1 MNQSVF
7 PYFTIYP
14 HKFKKNFQVSQALNF
29 LKRLVYQT
37 YNNSTRKAIQTVFR
51 VLLPLWRKY
60 IISLPKSPRSTRIH
74 ARRNKVLSRLP
85 LYLSIHLFVIYGS
98 LHITNHTYRQRQFM
112 SVHHR
117 KTLMQE
123 IIGRLGIMYQNIIE
137 SHTVLPDS
145 HSL

>member
-51 VLLPLWRKY
+51 VLLPFWRKY

-85 LYLSIHLFVIYGS
+85 LLLVYPPLR
-98 LHITNHTYRQRQFM
+98 HIREPPHY
-112 SVHHR
+112 
-117 KTLMQE
+117 
-123 IIGRLGIMYQNIIE
+123 E
-137 SHTVLPDS
+137 SHLSPKAVHVRPSSQDFGDLASCTKISSRVTPFSPIVTAFNL
-145 HSL
+145 

>member
-51 VLLPLWRKY
+51 VLLPFWRKY

-85 LYLSIHLFVIYGS
+85 LLLVYPPLRHIREPPHYESHLSPKAV
-98 LHITNHTYRQRQFM
+98 
-112 SVHHR
+112 HR

>member
-51 VLLPLWRKY
+51 VLLPFGENTLFHFP
-60 IISLPKSPRSTRIH
+60 SLPGQQEFTQGGIRYFRGY
-74 ARRNKVLSRLP
+74 LF
-85 LYLSIHLFVIYGS
+85 YLSIHLFVIYGS

-137 SHTVLPDS
+137 SHTVLPR
-145 HSL
+145 